1 MIRWLRSASGRG
13 AIAAAIVLASA
24 RPAVA
29 QIQLQGLGGRTDAAD
44 RAPFFAGAVGIKI
57 SFIEIDLEGG
67 RLHDVLPSSLLEEM
81 YRLERERGL
90 PLQVVARVPATY
102 GAGSV
107 RFLIPGSTVQP
118 FVSAGFGIAR
128 LQPQINLVINGINFS
143 DVLRDR
149 IIDRQTSPMVLL
161 GAGIRLDFHVVN
173 IEGGYRYYAIL
184 SHVERTTDLSR
195 DRALATVQ
203 AVYAAL
209 AFRF

>member
-1 MIRWLRSASGRG
+1 MSARRR
-13 AIAAAIVLASA
+13 ALLLAAALLISAQPALAQ
-24 RPAVA
+24 V
-29 QIQLQGLGGRTDAAD
+29 QLQGLGGRTDAAD
-44 RAPFFAGAVGIKI
+44 HAPFFAGALGIKI

-67 RLHDVLPSSLLEEM
+67 RLHDVLPSSLLEDM

-107 RFLIPGSTVQP
+107 RFLIPGGTIQP
-118 FVSAGFGIAR
+118 FVSAGFGVAR

-161 GAGIRLDFHVVN
+161 GAGIRLDFHAVN

-184 SHVERTTDLSR
+184 SHVERTTDFSR
-195 DRALATVQ
+195 DRALAMVQ
-203 AVYAAL
+203 AVYGAL

>member
-1 MIRWLRSASGRG
+1 MIRWVMSMRRLAPLV
-13 AIAAAIVLASA
+13 AAVLLASVQ
-24 RPAVA
+24 PALA
-29 QIQLQGLGGRTDAAD
+29 QIQLQGLGGRTDAANH
-44 RAPFFAGAVGIKI
+44 APFFAGAVGIKI
-57 SFIEIDLEGG
+57 TFIEIDLEGG

-107 RFLIPGSTVQP
+107 RFLIPGSTFQP

-161 GAGIRLDFHVVN
+161 GAGLRLDFHAIN

-184 SHVERTTDLSR
+184 SHVERTTDLSQ